1 MIETDVIVVGS
12 GPAGS
17 SAAKHAALG
26 GAKVILMDKKSEIGS
41 PKRCAEGVSIQ
52 GLEKLGI
59 EEHIR
64 YGEHLPTEWHE
75 IKVEED
81 NNGVTMI
88 RPIEVKDLVKMFEMI
103 TGIKN
108 E

>member
-26 GAKVILMDKKSEIGS
+26 GARVILMDKKSEIGA

-59 EEHIR
+59 EPSPRWVTKKIEGVRIQTPD
-64 YGEHLPTEWHE
+64 GTDVWLTEV
-75 IKVEED
+75 IDGVASVVE
-81 NNGVTMI
+81 TI
-88 RPIEVKDLVKMFEMI
+88 
-103 TGIKN
+103 
-108 E
+108 